1 MRGKGRPS
9 RHTQIAACAH
19 EPLLAALFGRA
30 QRGDHV
36 RSRGRADLPTSSSPK
51 TSSSTSENDPNSDLR
66 TAGLNSQQSRLLQRG
81 FTANLLVF
89 GWAGKPGVN
98 MARLGPVAQAAGAL
112 TIILVCTAGANAQ
125 ITDKPPFWA
134 YTYNPPDFKPP
145 PDDGQPRHVSDSTAS
160 YTVPQTRDRFL
171 APDWHPGD
179 HPAMPAVVANG
190 RQPDVYACDEAA
202 DVRRR
207 LDDAHADRSRSSPL
221 VTKNQPATVGF
232 GTVSVSTTSTNFFGL
247 MAENIQPPP

>member
-19 EPLLAALFGRA
+19 SRFWQHFSDVRSGS
-30 QRGDHV
+30 DHV
-36 RSRGRADLPTSSSPK
+36 RSRGRADLP

-89 GWAGKPGVN
+89 GWADKPGVN

-145 PDDGQPRHVSDSTAS
+145 PDDGQPRHVPESTPAGAS
-160 YTVPQTRDRFL
+160 AQR
-171 APDWHPGD
+171 H
-179 HPAMPAVVANG
+179 
-190 RQPDVYACDEAA
+190 DEM
-202 DVRRR
+202 R
-207 LDDAHADRSRSSPL
+207 DAHAYLRAAASLYRAACLPIRGRPAGGYAARCRSTYCR
-221 VTKNQPATVGF
+221 
-232 GTVSVSTTSTNFFGL
+232 
-247 MAENIQPPP
+247 MPPFLK